1 MFRLHGFYRSSA
13 SYRVRIGL
21 NLKGVA
27 WENLPKRLRGG
38 EHRSAEFTAL
48 NPQQLV
54 PVLEHDGRALNQ
66 SLAILEYLDDIVP
79 EPSLLPRSAVDR
91 ATVRAFAQ
99 IVACEMHPLCN
110 LRVLQFLE
118 SDMHA
123 PKERVTH
130 WYHHWMAAGFPALE
144 SMIARHGSESRCF
157 GDSITLADV
166 CIVPQVYNARRFEF
180 DLEPFPKVRSVVASL
195 EQLPAFAAA
204 HPDVQPD
211 AAG

>member
-13 SYRVRIGL
+13 SYRVRIAL
-21 NLKGVA
+21 NLKQVA
-27 WENLPKRLRGG
+27 WENLPKHLRGG
-38 EHRSAEFTAL
+38 EHREAAFTAL

-54 PVLEHDGRALNQ
+54 PVLEHEGQAFNQ
-66 SLAILEYLDDIVP
+66 SLAILEYLDEIVP
-79 EPSLLPRSAVDR
+79 QPALLPRSAADR
-91 ATVRAFAQ
+91 AVVRAFAQ

-118 SDMHA
+118 SDMGA
-123 PKERVTH
+123 GEDRVTG

-144 SMIARHGSESRCF
+144 SMIARHGDESHCF
-157 GDSITLADV
+157 GGSITLADV
-166 CIVPQVYNARRFEF
+166 CLVPQVYNARRFEF
-180 DLEPFPKVRSVVASL
+180 DLAPFPNVCRVVARI
-195 EQLPAFAAA
+195 EQHPAFAAA